1 MGTDSEED
9 TEKKKKGAKAC
20 TADDDFEAALAENK
34 VEALHTLVEGT
45 KMEPLAA
52 AASEEKNIDLELD
65 AKALANRK
73 KKEKKKAKRNAAVG
87 GEYDGDDPVT
97 TRATDATIDNDAPS
111 SLAAELKNCGKAA
124 PKRESAAARLAR
136 EKVDAKRKLD
146 DEKRAFEEAEKA
158 RIAEEER
165 CAKEEEDKK
174 DAERQRKRAA
184 ELAKIEKQK
193 ADGSYQT
200 KAEKERAKQAAHFM
214 EMFGVTV
221 DEVKKIPR
229 ATNSKKKGA

>member
-1 MGTDSEED
+1 MG
-9 TEKKKKGAKAC
+9 
-20 TADDDFEAALAENK
+20 
-34 VEALHTLVEGT
+34 
-45 KMEPLAA
+45 
-52 AASEEKNIDLELD
+52 
-65 AKALANRK
+65 
-73 KKEKKKAKRNAAVG
+73 KKEKKKAKLNAAVG
-87 GEYDGDDPVT
+87 EYGGDDAVS
-97 TRATDATIDNDAPS
+97 TRASDATIDNVAPS

-124 PKRESAAARLAR
+124 PKKESAAARLAR

-174 DAERQRKRAA
+174 EAERQRKRAA

-200 KAEKERAKQAAHFM
+200 KEEKERAIQAAHFM

-221 DEVKKIPR
+221 AE
-229 ATNSKKKGA
+229 